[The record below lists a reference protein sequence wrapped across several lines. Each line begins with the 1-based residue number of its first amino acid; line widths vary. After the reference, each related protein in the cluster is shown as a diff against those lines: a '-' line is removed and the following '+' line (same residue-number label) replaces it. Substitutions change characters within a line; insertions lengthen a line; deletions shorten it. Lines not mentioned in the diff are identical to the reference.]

1 MPASPF
7 SAPLAPETRARPAGS
22 AWLPAW
28 WRRRLRLSSDQL
40 LLAVALYFALACNT
54 RFLADA
60 LAGRP
65 ASQAGTWGFALA
77 LVTMLAALH
86 ALLLAPLLH
95 RRLARPLLALL
106 VVAAAVAGHAIDR
119 FGSYLDPTMLRNVL
133 HTNWAEA
140 RELLGADLLGHLLLT
155 AGPPLL
161 MLARVELVARPWRR
175 ALATRTALAALALL
189 ALLLPLWASFGDVAA
204 LMRNQ
209 RELRYRVTPAN
220 LLYSAGRALA
230 TPAAAAPAA
239 RRVVG
244 ADAHRGPIAAARS
257 KPLLLVL
264 VVGETARAA
273 NWGLSGYARQTTPEL
288 AALDVLNFH
297 DVRACGTNTETSLPC
312 MFAAIGRRDYD
323 EARIRGSDSLLHVAA
338 RAGVQVRWIDNQSGC
353 KGVCEGLA
361 QQRLDAAS
369 QPALCDGDRCL
380 DEALLPALQ
389 AGADPAR
396 GDQLVVLHMLGN
408 HGPAYHARYPA
419 ALRRF
424 EPACETSELR
434 RCSREQIV
442 NAYDNALLYTDQVL
456 AQTVR
461 WLVSQQARFD
471 TGLVYLSDHGE
482 SLGENGLYLHG
493 VPYAIA
499 PDVQTRVPMVWW
511 LSPGLLASS
520 GLDRGCLA
528 AQAARPWSHDD
539 LFHTTLGLLDVR
551 TAAYE
556 PALDIA
562 APCRH

>member
-7 SAPLAPETRARPAGS
+7 SAPLAPETPARPAGS
-22 AWLPAW
+22 TWLPSW

-60 LAGRP
+60 LAGRT
-65 ASQAGTWGFALA
+65 ASQPGTWGFALA

-155 AGPPLL
+155 AGLPLL
-161 MLARVELVARPWRR
+161 LLARVELVVRPWRR
-175 ALATRTALAALALL
+175 ALAARAALAALALL

-288 AALDVLNFH
+288 AALDVLNFR

-424 EPACETSELR
+424 EPACETPELR

-511 LSPGLLASS
+511 LSPGLLAST

-528 AQAARPWSHDD
+528 AQTARPWTHDD

-551 TAAYE
+551 TTAYE